1 MLQEIAHL
9 RTVIEQDLATLI
21 SNGAGNGG
29 IHASALEEF
38 RLKHLV
44 RKGTLAEMTERLRD
58 VPKEDKPAVGK
69 ELNVLKTFTEAEFKR
84 LSEEVSNKVVN
95 TPTFDLTLPGRRL
108 QNAPKHPIHQTL
120 DDMLSI
126 FNRMGFAI
134 AEGPEIED
142 DFHNFEA
149 LNFPPDH
156 PARDMQDTFF
166 MHAANADGKPRPD
179 VLLRTH
185 TSPVQV
191 RLMQSQKPP
200 IRAVMPGRVYRNE
213 AISARSLAEFHQIEG
228 LYVDK
233 NVSLAELKGTVV
245 SFAQQFYGPMLGG
258 KELKYRF
265 RPSFFPFTEPSA
277 EMDITCFLCGGK
289 GCRICKYS
297 GWLEILGCGM
307 VHPNVLK
314 AGGIDPEEYSGF
326 AWGMG
331 IERVTLLRTG
341 IDDIRLLYDNDI
353 RVLKQFV

>member
-1 MLQEIAHL
+1 MLQEILHL
-9 RTVIEQDLATLI
+9 RTIIEQDLQAL
-21 SNGAGNGG
+21 G
-29 IHASALEEF
+29 SAPSKDQLEQF

-44 RKGTLAEMTERLRD
+44 RKGTLAELTERLRD
-58 VPKEDKPAVGK
+58 VPKEDKPVVGK
-69 ELNVLKTFTEAEFKR
+69 ELNVLKTLAESEFKR
-84 LSEEVSNKVVN
+84 LSEEISVEAASA
-95 TPTFDLTLPGRRL
+95 PTLDLTLPGRRL
-108 QNAPKHPIHQTL
+108 RHAPKHPINQTL
-120 DDMLSI
+120 DEMVAI

-134 AEGPEIED
+134 AEGPEMED

-166 MHAANADGKPRPD
+166 MEATNRDGSKRDD

-200 IRAVMPGRVYRNE
+200 IRAIMPGRVYRNE
-213 AISARSLAEFHQIEG
+213 ALSARSLAEFHQLEG
-228 LYVDK
+228 LYIDK
-233 NVSLAELKGTVV
+233 NVSLAELKGTLV

-258 KELKYRF
+258 KELQYRF

-289 GCRICKYS
+289 GCRICKYA

-341 IDDIRLLYDNDI
+341 LDDIRLLYDNDVRI
-353 RVLKQFV
+353 LEQFA